1 MALRDP
7 GMLEF
12 ARLVDTEE
20 LAADFARENGLLLS
34 DQQIP
39 PVQGQNSCALGTFGC
54 NGTVHNAKK
63 RRAEFT
69 YFSYILYFLLF
80 KILVIK

>member
-20 LAADFARENGLLLS
+20 LATAFARENGLLLS
-34 DQQIP
+34 DQQIRIY
-39 PVQGQNSCALGTFGC
+39 VFF
-54 NGTVHNAKK
+54 VHP
-63 RRAEFT
+63 
-69 YFSYILYFLLF
+69 LLLIYLKF
-80 KILVIK
+80 

>member
-20 LAADFARENGLLLS
+20 LATAFARENGLLLS
-34 DQQIP
+34 EQQIQ
-39 PVQGQNSCALGTFGC
+39 PVHGQNSCALGTVGC
-54 NGTVHNAKK
+54 TGTVV
-63 RRAEFT
+63 F
-69 YFSYILYFLLF
+69 
-80 KILVIK
+80 

>member
-20 LAADFARENGLLLS
+20 LATAFARENGLLLS
-34 DQQIP
+34 DQLIQ
-39 PVQGQNSCALGTFGC
+39 PVPGLNSCALGTVGC
-54 NGTVHNAKK
+54 TGTVHNAMK
-63 RRAEFT
+63 REAKRNKEYEGSAC
-69 YFSYILYFLLF
+69 SN
-80 KILVIK
+80 

>member
-20 LAADFARENGLLLS
+20 SATEFWSEFYCLFLISNVLS
-34 DQQIP
+34 KNKIFQKIDIF
-39 PVQGQNSCALGTFGC
+39 VVYLGKMSRTTKWMSNS
-54 NGTVHNAKK
+54 
-63 RRAEFT
+63 
-69 YFSYILYFLLF
+69 
-80 KILVIK
+80 